1 MDRGLV
7 VLHPADNSLM
17 TQSINHRIA
26 SHIVFGGILM
36 FAGFTSVNG
45 CKAEQPAKPELLAA
59 SKLVLPL
66 PSNEDLTAED
76 EAEVNRAM
84 LAIQERDIPTTLG
97 VIRKLTQ
104 KSASSADL
112 SERLAATCRAFG
124 EVDLAWRFA
133 KQAVAIA
140 PDSASALLV
149 LSVTESDLDWPG
161 NVGERIKRIKQL
173 APNSVEPLLALAT
186 FYQAAAQYKEAEA
199 EYRALIAMDADNPAG
214 WGMLATNLHLQKRI
228 ADARAV
234 LEEAAKRSSP
244 NDPAIWI
251 LGAKLDLDEA
261 EANPAQAAA
270 LYKKALA
277 SLEAGIQIAPVPAA
291 YMALGRVR
299 EASGDLK
306 GALDA
311 FEKSYAMLPEQV
323 GLRPRLAR
331 LRIRAGQT
339 AKGDKLIAEEQQAVE
354 SKDSLTRAVN
364 GSGAN
369 LTDVERHRVVALE
382 ADKRKMSSRARLE
395 WAIIAHLNP
404 GDAQAEARLVTL
416 RKGVPDVPFPKVF
429 P

>member
-1 MDRGLV
+1 MNKPCTSIPVAISGL
-7 VLHPADNSLM
+7 LISFLAIAG
-17 TQSINHRIA
+17 QS
-26 SHIVFGGILM
+26 
-36 FAGFTSVNG
+36 G
-45 CKAEQPAKPELLAA
+45 CKSESPANPPQVAA

-84 LAIQERDIPTTLG
+84 VAIQERDIPTTLG
-97 VIRKLTQ
+97 MIRKLSP
-104 KSASSADL
+104 KSTTSADL

-140 PDSASALLV
+140 PDSPSALLV

-161 NVGERIKRIKQL
+161 KVGERIKRIKQL

-199 EYRALIAMDADNPAG
+199 EYRALIALDADNPAG
-214 WGMLATNLHLQKRI
+214 WGMLAANLHLQKRLT
-228 ADARAV
+228 DARAANQ
-234 LEEAAKRSSP
+234 EAAKRTGP
-244 NDPAIWI
+244 DNPAIWV
-251 LGAKLDLDEA
+251 LEAKIDIDEA
-261 EANPAQAAA
+261 EANPSRAAE
-270 LYKKALA
+270 LYKKALT
-277 SLEAGIQIAPVPAA
+277 SLEEGIKVAPVPAA

-299 EASGDLK
+299 EATGDLK

-311 FEKSYAMLPEQV
+311 FEKSYAMLPDQV

-339 AKGDKLIAEEQQAVE
+339 AKGEKLIAEEQKAVD
-354 SKDSLTRAVN
+354 SKDKLTRAVN

-395 WAIIAHLNP
+395 WSIIAHLNP
-404 GDAQAEARLVTL
+404 GDAQAEARLKTL
-416 RKGVPDVPFPKVF
+416 RKGVPDVPFPKDF